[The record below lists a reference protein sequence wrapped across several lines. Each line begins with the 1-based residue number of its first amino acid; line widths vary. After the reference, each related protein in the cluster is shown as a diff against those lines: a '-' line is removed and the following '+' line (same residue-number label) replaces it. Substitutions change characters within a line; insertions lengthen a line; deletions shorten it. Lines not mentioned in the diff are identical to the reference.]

1 VLDHAIIMAMDGTPN
16 TNVASADDVILTN
29 IEKMLVMS
37 APDNSLKSHRN
48 DAPWTMIEAARG
60 SHSNTADMS
69 ATNLGTD
76 LLKIVETYCKLS
88 PLSWTEVGL
97 TSRYVMTRDAT
108 YQKLKE
114 LVSYLEIVIDTQQ
127 VADTEALRQH
137 GRFTE

>member
-1 VLDHAIIMAMDGTPN
+1 MAMDGTPN

-37 APDNSLKSHRN
+37 APDNSLKRHRN

-60 SHSNTADMS
+60 SHSSTADMS
-69 ATNLGTD
+69 ATYLGTD

-97 TSRYVMTRDAT
+97 TSPYELYVMTHDAT

-114 LVSYLEIVIDTQQ
+114 LVSYLETVIDT
-127 VADTEALRQH
+127 DEASKISC
-137 GRFTE
+137 TTK